1 MHAAQAMAASTI
13 RRLEALKVADLQ
25 QEARKMGVTDDA
37 LAEVEQRDDESMTVA
52 QMKRCCIEL
61 IAMAPLEV
69 ELSISQ
75 RGGSSC
81 VCIQARCLH
90 QGGDDSDDGA
100 VVSGRRHHGVLWGQL
115 SPFERALTSVVDELW
130 KGCSFTVSEG
140 GNGIAEGV
148 PPSLLRSSTA
158 TPTSCLDELE
168 PEPEPEPEL
177 QPEMEPEPKLAM

>member
-81 VCIQARCLH
+81 VCIQARCLC
-90 QGGDDSDDGA
+90 DSDGA
-100 VVSGRRHHGVLWGQL
+100 HGDATGERRRHHGVLWQQL
-115 SPFERALTSVVDELW
+115 GLFESALTGVVEELW
-130 KGCSFTVSEG
+130 KGCSFAVSEG

-148 PPSLLRSSTA
+148 PPPSAMDEPQPAFDER
-158 TPTSCLDELE
+158 LDEKQPQLEGELELE
-168 PEPEPEPEL
+168 PEPERVVV
-177 QPEMEPEPKLAM
+177 

>member
-81 VCIQARCLH
+81 ACIQARCLRE
-90 QGGDDSDDGA
+90 GGDGSDDGA
-100 VVSGRRHHGVLWGQL
+100 VVSGRRHHSVLWGQL
-115 SPFERALTSVVDELW
+115 SLFERALRSVVDELW

>member
-1 MHAAQAMAASTI
+1 MHALQAMAASTI

-37 LAEVEQRDDESMTVA
+37 LAEVEQQDDESMTVA
-52 QMKRCCIEL
+52 QMKRCYVEL

-90 QGGDDSDDGA
+90 EGGDDSDDA
-100 VVSGRRHHGVLWGQL
+100 DVISGHHHGVLWDQL
-115 SPFERALTSVVDELW
+115 STFERVLTSVIDELW
-130 KGCSFTVSEG
+130 KGCSFTMSEG

-148 PPSLLRSSTA
+148 PPSLLRSTA